1 MNDGTAPWEQAT
13 EFEVVFTFRVK
24 QSSWLVQPKGG
35 GTPLLRGVRPGG
47 PESVRAYLVDA
58 GPALDQRVGAVGL
71 TSAADAEGTRIGTVS
86 QMPGA
91 MFQDDVWTVVQTD
104 LGAFSAKPV
113 GLASRARHTPL
124 TWGFTEN
131 VADLVSRHRL
141 RFSSRESKGFEVGRR
156 AGLRSQYDVKV
167 LDSRVNRL
175 LVLATVVH
183 FDSAYGDAN
192 VGKLVPSIT
201 GLFRR

>member
-1 MNDGTAPWEQAT
+1 VSDGTAPWEQAT

-24 QSSWLVQPKGG
+24 QSSWLVHPKSGG
-35 GTPLLRGVRPGG
+35 PPLLKGVRPGG

-58 GPALDQRVGAVGL
+58 GSALDQRVGAVGL
-71 TSAADAEGTRIGTVS
+71 TSAADAEGTRIGTLS
-86 QMPGA
+86 HRPGA
-91 MFQDDVWTVVQTD
+91 MFQDDVWTVQQTD

-141 RFSSRESKGFEVGRR
+141 RFSSEQSKGFEVGRR

-167 LDSRVNRL
+167 LDPRVNRL

-183 FDSAYGDAN
+183 FDSVYGDAN
-192 VGKLVPSIT
+192 VSKLVPSIT